1 MQDRPTADELLEAIA
16 DFLTTDVEPHVPDWL
31 RFQLRVAR
39 NSLSIIRREL
49 AHEEHFLL
57 DEWRGLDAL
66 LGAAPYPAGPGA
78 IRPAV
83 LSRNDELCA
92 RIRAGEFDAPRA
104 RRALLEHL
112 RTVVEN
118 KLRISNPR
126 YVE

>member
-1 MQDRPTADELLEAIA
+1 MQDRPTAGELLEAIA
-16 DFLTTDVEPHVPDWL
+16 EFLVTDVEPHVPDWL

-39 NSLSIIRREL
+39 NSLTIIRREL
-49 AHEEHFLL
+49 EREGGFLV

-66 LGAAPYPAGPGA
+66 LGGAPRPDSPQDFS
-78 IRPAV
+78 PAV
-83 LSRNDELCA
+83 LARNDDLCG
-92 RIRAGEFDAPRA
+92 RIRAGDFDQPER

-112 RTVVEN
+112 RTVVDH